1 MTATAG
7 SRPPAPPAGG
17 GGSGPAGTTLVL
29 GTIRGYTWSQVEP
42 FARSLV
48 ETGFDGE
55 RVLFASGIGS
65 DVVKALESYGFRV
78 RAYRELSL
86 PLGRGRRLH
95 PGHPRLAALRRARA
109 TLFRRGRGA
118 IPRIVGSPVL
128 LRRLAPTF
136 TVECA
141 RFLLYLSYLLDLP
154 ASERP
159 ALVVLSDVRDVIFQ
173 TDPSVLRGAL
183 SPSEDLGV
191 SLEDESMTLGSCR
204 FNSAMI
210 SGAYSTQILSLL
222 ANLPISCSGVTIG
235 RYSGILR
242 YLQQMTSE
250 LLVRDAMVADQAC
263 HNYLLHTG
271 QLDPVR
277 IFSNQEGPVFTMG
290 HTKGFSIDSL
300 GKVRS
305 LRKGGSA
312 PVIVHQYDR
321 HPTLAV
327 RFIEGRNFFSAA
339 DSIANGPQEASG
351 APTGR

>member
-29 GTIRGYTWSQVEP
+29 GTIRGYTWSQEGP

-55 RVLFASGIGS
+55 RVLFASRIGS
-65 DVVKALESYGFRV
+65 EVVKTLEGHGFRV
-78 RAYRELSL
+78 LAYRELSIS
-86 PLGRGRRLH
+86 LGRGRRLH
-95 PGHPRLAALRRARA
+95 PGRPRLAALRRARA
-109 TLFRRGRGA
+109 PLFRRGRGA

-141 RFLLYLSYLLDLP
+141 RFLLCFSYLLDP
-154 ASERP
+154 ERA
-159 ALVVLSDVRDVIFQ
+159 ALVVLSDVRNIIFQ
-173 TDPSVLRGAL
+173 TDPSGLRGAL

-191 SLEDESMTLGSCR
+191 SLEEESMTLGSCR

-235 RYSGILR
+235 KYSGILR
-242 YLQQMTSE
+242 YLRHDD
-250 LLVRDAMVADQAC
+250 VRV
-263 HNYLLHTG
+263 TG
-271 QLDPVR
+271 SGR
-277 IFSNQEGPVFTMG
+277 Y
-290 HTKGFSIDSL
+290 
-300 GKVRS
+300 
-305 LRKGGSA
+305 GS
-312 PVIVHQYDR
+312 
-321 HPTLAV
+321 
-327 RFIEGRNFFSAA
+327 
-339 DSIANGPQEASG
+339 
-351 APTGR
+351 